1 MQPAARHQL
10 LLNFMRMKKR
20 AQFYWLSQ
28 MGGWGVFV
36 LGNLVSS
43 RIQGQNLENLYRAGL
58 VVFLT
63 GIGITH
69 FFRMWIHYQGWKKL
83 NVLSLIPRA
92 LLAAVVMS
100 MLFITLNKLL
110 QFDSGPFP
118 PFKDNALELMEKL
131 KSFSFW
137 QDTVNF
143 SALFLLWSIL
153 YFAVNTF
160 ENWKREEINN
170 LELRAAK
177 TEIELNSFKAQMN
190 PHFMFNSM
198 NSIRALVDENPDK
211 AKQAITMLSGL
222 LRNNLTL
229 GKNQTIPLR
238 DELDLVDKY
247 LSLEKI
253 RFEERLVVKM
263 QIAPETLMIEFPPF
277 MLQTLVENAIKHGI
291 NKLKEGGEI
300 SLTCKLIEEKL
311 HISIHD
317 NGPKFDT
324 EYQAGYGLQSTFDKL
339 NLLYADRFEV
349 NINNGTY
356 KEVLI
361 ILPLNNEV

>member
-1 MQPAARHQL
+1 
-10 LLNFMRMKKR
+10 MRFSRR
-20 AQFYWLSQ
+20 AQFYWLCQ
-28 MGGWGVFV
+28 MIGWGIFV

-43 RIQGQNLENLYRAGL
+43 RIQGQNLDNLYRAGL

-63 GIGITH
+63 GIGISH
-69 FFRMWIHYQGWKKL
+69 SFRALIHWWGWKKL
-83 NVLSLIPRA
+83 NVLALIPRT
-92 LLAAVVMS
+92 LLASVVMS
-100 MLFITLNKLL
+100 MLFITLNKLV
-110 QFDSGPFP
+110 QFDTGVLP
-118 PFKDNALELMEKL
+118 PFRANAMELAEMMNK
-131 KSFSFW
+131 FSFW
-137 QDTVNF
+137 QDTFNF

-160 ENWKREEINN
+160 ENWKKEEINN

-198 NSIRALVDENPDK
+198 NSIRALVDENPEK

-253 RFEERLVVKM
+253 RFEERLHVEM
-263 QIAPETLMIEFPPF
+263 QISPDTLMIEFPPF

-291 NKLKEGGEI
+291 SKRVEGGEI
-300 SLTCKLIEEKL
+300 RIIIARDSNVLKVDVSNTGKIQEQNTPDGIGLANTKKRLELIYGNRASFSMEERG
-311 HISIHD
+311 
-317 NGPKFDT
+317 N
-324 EYQAGYGLQSTFDKL
+324 
-339 NLLYADRFEV
+339 
-349 NINNGTY
+349 
-356 KEVLI
+356 EVLVELNI
-361 ILPLNNEV
+361 PLNQNK